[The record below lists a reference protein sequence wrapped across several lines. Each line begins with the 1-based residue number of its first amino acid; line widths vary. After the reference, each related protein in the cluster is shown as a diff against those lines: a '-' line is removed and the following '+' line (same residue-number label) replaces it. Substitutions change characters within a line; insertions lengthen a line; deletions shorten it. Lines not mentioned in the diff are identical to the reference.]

1 MEIRNNL
8 LAELKKKYLNVLLNY
23 YDEKEAE
30 QLLTILIEHF
40 FEISRNELIINSNH
54 RLSESEIL
62 KLHKAYK
69 ELKQYKPVQYITGVV
84 EFHGLKIKVNSAV
97 LIPRPETEELVQLV
111 TDLETSMDL
120 IVLDTGTG
128 SGCIA
133 IGLSSL
139 LKRANI
145 HASDIC
151 ENAINIARKNA
162 ELNNQHIL
170 FHIHDI
176 LNNEEPLLDRNGE
189 KVMFDIVISNPP
201 YVTLEDKKKM
211 HPNVIDYEPSSALF
225 VTDENPL
232 EYYLSILQFCEKN
245 LVLGGRLYF
254 EINEGMGDEVV
265 SLLKRCNYSDIV
277 LRRDING
284 KFRFVSSKK
293 GNT

>member
-8 LAELKKKYLNVLLNY
+8 LAELKKKYLNDLLNY

-151 ENAINIARKNA
+151 ENVINIARKNA

>member
-1 MEIRNNL
+1 
-8 LAELKKKYLNVLLNY
+8 
-23 YDEKEAE
+23 
-30 QLLTILIEHF
+30 
-40 FEISRNELIINSNH
+40 
-54 RLSESEIL
+54 
-62 KLHKAYK
+62 
-69 ELKQYKPVQYITGVV
+69 
-84 EFHGLKIKVNSAV
+84 